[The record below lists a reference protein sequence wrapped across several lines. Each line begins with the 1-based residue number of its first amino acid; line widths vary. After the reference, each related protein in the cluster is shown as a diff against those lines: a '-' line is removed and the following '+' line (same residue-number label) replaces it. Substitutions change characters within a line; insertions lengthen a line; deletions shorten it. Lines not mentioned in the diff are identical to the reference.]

1 MRQDHRAS
9 WRVCSLAREQ
19 RLRGGAFSREPDR
32 RWRVD
37 IQASKGTDNLL
48 VQCKYWHAQN
58 VGPNVIREMLGTL
71 QTFPQGAKGVI
82 VTSSELTPA
91 AKELA
96 IEHGIQ
102 FIERVNFAQGIQ
114 REL

>member
-1 MRQDHRAS
+1 
-9 WRVCSLAREQ
+9 
-19 RLRGGAFSREPDR
+19 
-32 RWRVD
+32 
-37 IQASKGTDNLL
+37 
-48 VQCKYWHAQN
+48 
-58 VGPNVIREMLGTL
+58 MLGTL

>member
-1 MRQDHRAS
+1 VEHLAAS
-9 WRVCSLAREQ
+9 RIGD
-19 RLRGGAFSREPDR
+19 GG
-32 RWRVD
+32 VD